1 MADFHDYLEALMRG
15 DTHEAE
21 SILLAEREEFTFPTA
36 KPQWAPPREYIIVHL
51 SFEWKMDI
59 KGEHVDAISRLRV
72 KSIASDVSKIYLHAA
87 ELNISSVKVD
97 EEEVSFDMQ
106 PDNKSMIVYLK
117 NPLKDDEIVEL
128 TFTYHINK
136 PRGGLFFTNP
146 SPEFPDVESSAWT
159 QLQDDYAR
167 YIVPVYDNPSHK
179 FPLDAT
185 ITVPRGFFVMS
196 NGELK
201 ERRKNDD
208 GTETFHWVQELP
220 IPAYLMTVWV
230 SEAVEYKEDLDGL
243 EVSFYANKKW
253 DKDTIYRSYGKTPEM
268 IKFYEPKFGVKYP
281 WVKYAQVTAANF
293 IFGGMENVSA
303 TTQTD
308 ATFHDEKAH
317 LDFDSD
323 GLVSH
328 ELVHQ
333 WFGDLVTCRT
343 WSHGWL
349 NEGAATQ
356 FQNEWKHHDKGND
369 EYLYEQYQ
377 KQVSYFDED
386 KNKYRR
392 PVVQNEWE
400 HGGDVFDR
408 TLYPGG
414 AWRYYML
421 MQLVGEE
428 KYWKIIAE
436 YLKRHSFKSV
446 YTHDLE
452 SIFTEMTGE
461 DYGWF
466 FEQWL
471 YKAGYPECKIKVG
484 HDEKLGQLLVKVEQ
498 TQKYDDG
505 MTPEVFRFPLM
516 ISLVHKDGSASAFK
530 MNISERIHSFYF
542 AVKDSPKMVMID
554 PDYTVLMDWNIDKPE
569 PMWIEQLTNGSNV
582 VMRIKAAQALAKK
595 ATPKA
600 LTSLGSALKED
611 SFWGVQTEIAKALG
625 SVKTESALDE
635 LLKCIDLKNTKALTA
650 VARAFGEFYKNDRA
664 YEALKTLL
672 KNKESYFVVSA
683 AAASM
688 GKIQHDGSFDILKE
702 GIKSVQSSWQHIVE
716 QGYLQGLAAT
726 EKEEAIDILM
736 NYLMIGKPDE
746 LRRIVPTL
754 LANLGKRYKKNR
766 PELKSVLE
774 KPLNDNSFRVQVN
787 SLLAAKAYEDPSLIP
802 TLSKLT
808 ESGVEGRIVRY
819 SREAIRALGE
829 KREPK
834 EIDSLKKSVEEL
846 EKENRDLKDRMAKL
860 EEITKREEK

>member
-1 MADFHDYLEALMRG
+1 MPDFHDYLEALMRG
-15 DTHEAE
+15 DTYEAE
-21 SILLAEREEFTFPTA
+21 SIRMAERDQFTFPTA
-36 KPQWAPPREYIIVHL
+36 KPQWAPSRQYSIEHL
-51 SFEWKMDI
+51 TFEWKMNLEE
-59 KGEHVDAISRLRV
+59 EHVDAIAILRI
-72 KSIASDVSKIYLHAA
+72 KSIVPEISTIYVHAA
-87 ELNISSVKVD
+87 EMKMSSVKAGD
-97 EEEVSFDMQ
+97 DEVSFAMQ
-106 PDNKSMIVYLK
+106 PDEESMAVYLK
-117 NPLKDDEIVEL
+117 TPLKENDIVEL
-128 TFTYHINK
+128 TFTYQIDK

-146 SPEFPDVESSAWT
+146 SPEFPSIETSAWT

-179 FPLDAT
+179 FPLESI
-185 ITVPRGFFVMS
+185 ITVPDGFYVMS

-208 GTETFHWVQELP
+208 GSETFHWVQKLP
-220 IPAYLMTVWV
+220 IPSYLMTVWV

-243 EVSFYANKKW
+243 EVSYYAHKKW

-268 IKFYEPKFGVKYP
+268 IKFYESKFGVKYP

-308 ATFHDEKAH
+308 ATFHDDKAH

-356 FQNEWKHHDKGND
+356 FQNEWKRHDKGDD
-369 EYLYEQYQ
+369 EYFYEQYQ
-377 KQVSYFDED
+377 KQMAYFDED

-400 HGGDVFDR
+400 RGGDVFDR

-436 YLKRHSFKSV
+436 YLKRHSFESV
-446 YTHDLE
+446 YTHNLE

-461 DYGWF
+461 DFGWF

-471 YKAGYPECKIKVG
+471 YRAGYPECKIKVTY
-484 HDEKLGQLLVKVEQ
+484 DEKLGQALVKIEQ

-505 MTPEVFRFPLM
+505 MTPEVFRFPLK
-516 ISLVHKDGSASAFK
+516 ISFVQKDGSTKSFT
-530 MNISERIHSFYF
+530 MQVDERIHSFYF
-542 AVKDSPKMVMID
+542 PVKESPKMVMID
-554 PDYTVLMDWNIDKPE
+554 PEYAVLMDWRIDKPE
-569 PMWIEQLTNGSNV
+569 PMWIEQLTNGHNV
-582 VMRIKAAQALAKK
+582 IMRIKAAQALAKK

-600 LTSLGSALKED
+600 LTSLGLALTEEN
-611 SFWGVQTEIAKALG
+611 FWGVQVEIAKVLG
-625 SVKTESALDE
+625 SVKNESALDE
-635 LLKCIDLKNTKALTA
+635 LIKGLDVKNTRSRTA
-650 VARAFGEFYKNDRA
+650 VARALGEFYKSDRA
-664 YEALKTLL
+664 FEALKKLL
-672 KNKESYFVVSA
+672 KDKESYFVVSA
-683 AAASM
+683 AAASV
-688 GKIQHDGSFDILKE
+688 GKIQHEGSFDVLKE
-702 GIKSVQSSWQHIVE
+702 GVKDVQPSWHHIVE
-716 QGYLQGLAAT
+716 QGYLQGIAAT
-726 EKEEAIDILM
+726 EKEEAIGILLSYSTLG
-736 NYLMIGKPDE
+736 NADE
-746 LRRIVPTL
+746 LRRTVPTL
-754 LANLGKRYKKNR
+754 LAKLGKRYKKDR
-766 PELKSVLE
+766 PDIKPELE
-774 KPLNDNSFRVQVN
+774 KLIKDGSFRVQVMA
-787 SLLAAKAYEDPSLIP
+787 LLAAKAYEDPSMIP
-802 TLSKLT
+802 TLSKIA
-808 ESGVEGRIVRY
+808 ESEVEGRIVRY
-819 SREAIRALGE
+819 SREAIRTLSK

-860 EEITKREEK
+860 EELVKREEE

>member
-1 MADFHDYLEALMRG
+1 MPDFHDYLEALMRG

-21 SILLAEREEFTFPTA
+21 SILMAEREQFTFPTA
-36 KPQWAPPREYIIVHL
+36 KPQWAPLRQYCIEHL
-51 SFEWKMDI
+51 TFEWRMDLRE
-59 KGEHVDAISRLRV
+59 EHVDAISKLRI
-72 KSIASDVSKIYLHAA
+72 KSIVPEISTVYLHAA
-87 ELNISSVKVD
+87 EMDISSVKAGD
-97 EEEVSFDMQ
+97 DEVSFSMQ
-106 PDNKSMIVYLK
+106 PDEESMTVYLK
-117 NPLKDDEIVEL
+117 TPLKENDIVEL
-128 TFTYHINK
+128 TFTYQIDK

-146 SPEFPDVESSAWT
+146 SPEFPDIETSAWT

-179 FPLDAT
+179 YPLEAI
-185 ITVPRGFFVMS
+185 ITVPEGFYAMS

-201 ERRKNDD
+201 ERKKNDD
-208 GTETFHWVQELP
+208 GTESFHWVQELS
-220 IPAYLMTVWV
+220 IPSYLMTVWI

-243 EVSFYANKKW
+243 EVSYYAHKKW
-253 DKDTIYRSYGKTPEM
+253 DRDTIYRSYGKTPEM
-268 IKFYEPKFGVKYP
+268 IKFYESKFGVKYP

-356 FQNEWKHHDKGND
+356 FQNEWKRHDKGYD

-377 KQVSYFDED
+377 KQMSYFDED

-400 HGGDVFDR
+400 RGGDVFDR

-461 DYGWF
+461 DFGWF

-471 YKAGYPECKIKVG
+471 YKAGYPECKIKVS
-484 HDEKLGQLLVKVEQ
+484 HDEKLGQALVKIEQ
-498 TQKYDDG
+498 TQKYNDG
-505 MTPEVFRFPLM
+505 MTPEVFRFPLK
-516 ISLVHKDGSASAFK
+516 ISFVLKDGSTRTFT
-530 MNISERIHSFYF
+530 MQVTERIHSFYF
-542 AVKDSPKMVMID
+542 PVKDSPKMVMID
-554 PDYTVLMDWNIDKPE
+554 PDYAVLMDWKIDKPE
-569 PMWIEQLTNGSNV
+569 PMWIEQMTNGSNII
-582 VMRIKAAQALAKK
+582 MRIKAAQALAKK

-600 LTSLGSALKED
+600 LTSLGLALTEEV
-611 SFWGVQTEIAKALG
+611 FWGVQVEIAKALG
-625 SVKTESALDE
+625 SVKNESALDE
-635 LLKCIDLKNTKALTA
+635 LLKGVDVKNTRARTA
-650 VARAFGEFYKNDRA
+650 VARALGEFYKNDRA
-664 YEALKTLL
+664 FEDLKTLL
-672 KNKESYFVVSA
+672 MDTESYFVASA
-683 AAASM
+683 AAASI
-688 GKIQHDGSFDILKE
+688 GKIQHEKSLDVLKE
-702 GIKSVQSSWQHIVE
+702 GVKDVQPSWHQIVE
-716 QGYLQGLAAT
+716 QGYLQGIAAT
-726 EKEEAIDILM
+726 EKEEAIDLLM
-736 NYLMIGKPDE
+736 NYTALGKADE
-746 LRRIVPTL
+746 LRRSVPTL
-754 LANLGKRYKKNR
+754 LAKLGKRYKKDR
-766 PELKSVLE
+766 PDIKSELE
-774 KPLNDNSFRVQVN
+774 KLIKDNSFRVQVMA
-787 SLLAAKAYEDPSLIP
+787 LLAATAYEDPSLIP
-802 TLSKLT
+802 TLSKMA
-808 ESGVEGRIVRY
+808 ESEVEGRIVRY
-819 SREAIRALGE
+819 SREAIRALSK

-834 EIDSLKKSVEEL
+834 EVDSLKKSVEEL
-846 EKENRDLKDRMAKL
+846 GKENRDLKDRMAKL
-860 EEITKREEK
+860 EELVKREEE